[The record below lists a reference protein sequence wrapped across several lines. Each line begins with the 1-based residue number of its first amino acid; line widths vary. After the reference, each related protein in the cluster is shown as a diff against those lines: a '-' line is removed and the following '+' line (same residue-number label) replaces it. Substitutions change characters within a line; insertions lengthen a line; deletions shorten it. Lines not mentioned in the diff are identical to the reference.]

1 MTPTGPSP
9 TACAPRCPEASVGS
23 RRTLTL
29 ALMLGSVAAQAQP
42 APPRPPVRWESAACE
57 GVDLARVR
65 RGLAVELGELLLD
78 DGDDRPDAV
87 RITLSCD
94 GAALTLR
101 AVLDASGAP
110 QERVVAWS
118 SLPVAA
124 RARARTVAL
133 VAVEM
138 AFTAWVRPRRG
149 APPVMLPVG
158 APAPVPVV
166 TASPEV
172 DRPRWL
178 PAPSGGLRVL
188 PRGAI
193 LWGAGVQLAYER
205 PSGLA
210 LSVDV
215 QGLAGAGREPIVQW
229 DAGLGV
235 GVVTAWQSWRFR
247 LGAGLRAGVAT
258 VDGRS
263 EPWVSPFLRV
273 GGSRRLGRYASLD
286 LAGVMGV
293 GVTTASA
300 PVEALEGVWCGL
312 QAGVAFGATTTNP

>member
-1 MTPTGPSP
+1 M
-9 TACAPRCPEASVGS
+9 AP
-23 RRTLTL
+23 
-29 ALMLGSVAAQAQP
+29 AQP
-42 APPRPPVRWESAACE
+42 APPRPPVRWEASACE

-65 RGLAVELGELLLD
+65 RGLAVELGELLLA

-94 GAALTLR
+94 RASLTMR
-101 AVLDASGAP
+101 AVHDASEAP
-110 QERVVAWS
+110 QERVVPWT

-138 AFTAWVRPRRG
+138 AFSAWVRPRRRDPATPPLPG
-149 APPVMLPVG
+149 AP
-158 APAPVPVV
+158 APAPVPV
-166 TASPEV
+166 APALSEG
-172 DRPRWL
+172 DRPRWSL
-178 PAPSGGLRVL
+178 VPSGALRVL

-193 LWGAGVQLAYER
+193 LWGGGAQLGYER

-210 LSVDV
+210 LSIDV
-215 QGLAGAGREPIVQW
+215 QGLASVDRESIVQW

-247 LGAGLRAGVAT
+247 VGAGLRAGVAT

-263 EPWVSPFLRV
+263 VPWVSPFLRV
-273 GGSRRLGRYASLD
+273 GGSLRLGRYASLD

-293 GVTTASA
+293 GVTTGA

-312 QAGVAFGATTTNP
+312 QVGIAFGATNP